1 MIYFKNIFKKI
12 ISTVFI
18 NPEDSDILKA
28 KKIIWYSTI
37 GSVFI
42 MIFVSWTIFILLTFT
57 KNNVKVPIIEGDNI
71 YTALNKLYEKR
82 LIAKTITQFSDEI
95 DSGIVFD
102 QNPKQGYI
110 VKKGRIVSF
119 TVSLGKKDSALPDFR
134 GFNLFELEDSLY
146 KKFNSK
152 VPFEIENPVYE
163 YNSEVEKGRIIK
175 QMPKDGIP
183 VNNVKKL
190 KVWISNGPKQEG
202 ALVLKNYTGKHIEE
216 VSKELSDLEIF
227 FNCDFDLV
235 AKRDDDM
242 IITSQSIGEGKL
254 LSEILEEQKVIV
266 FRVNKYL
273 EKEDKD
279 DFKGTYLLDLPKK
292 PIPYLL
298 EIKIQHGNSREK
310 IIKKLNTKGGVS
322 FPVLYYAKKE
332 SKLQVYIDNK
342 LYKTINLNNELKEN

>member
-12 ISTVFI
+12 LSTIFI
-18 NPEDSDILKA
+18 NPEDTDILKA

-42 MIFVSWTIFILLTFT
+42 MIIVAWAIFILLTFT
-57 KNNVKVPIIEGDNI
+57 RNNVKVPMIEGDNI

-82 LIAKTITQFSDEI
+82 LIAKTITQFSDDI
-95 DSGIVFD
+95 DSGTVFN
-102 QNPKQGYI
+102 QLPKQGYI

-119 TVSLGKKDSALPDFR
+119 TVSLGKKDNALPDFR

-152 VPFEIENPVYE
+152 IPFEIENPVYE

-175 QMPKDGIP
+175 QSPKDGIP
-183 VNNVKKL
+183 INNVKKL
-190 KVWISNGPKQEG
+190 KVWVSNGPKQEG
-202 ALVLKNYTGKHIEE
+202 ASILKNYVGKNIEE
-216 VSKELSDLEIF
+216 VSKDLAELELF
-227 FNCDFDLV
+227 FNCDFDIV
-235 AKRDDDM
+235 TKRDQDM
-242 IITSQSIGEGKL
+242 IITNQSIGEGKL
-254 LSEILEEQKVIV
+254 ISEILEEKKVVV
-266 FRVNKYL
+266 FKVNKYL

-298 EIKIQHGNSREK
+298 EVKIQHGISKEK
-310 IIKKLNTKGGVS
+310 AIKKLNTKGGVS
-322 FPVLYYAKKE
+322 LPILYYAKND
-332 SKLQVYIDNK
+332 SRLLVYIDNK
-342 LYKTINLNNELKEN
+342 LFTTINLQDELKQN